1 MRHLLRL
8 YLNRRSLALFL
19 LGVASGLPL
28 ALSGDFLAAW
38 LTDAKIN
45 VRQIGLIGLV
55 GLPYA
60 LKVLW
65 APLVDRYAPPFLG
78 RRRGW
83 IALSQLGLIVAI
95 LILSET
101 RPALSLTRV
110 ALAAMVVAFLS
121 ATQDI
126 VIDAWRT
133 DTLPPDERGPG
144 AAVTVAGFRLGM
156 IASGAGA
163 LVFVGRF
170 GLTWPQ
176 ACRMVAA
183 MMSVG
188 LLGVAL
194 APEPKA
200 EARPRSLA
208 EAVGEPL
215 EELTLRSG
223 GWMIILFALVFKL
236 PEHIAGS
243 MTLPFLLKLGLPMQ
257 QVGTVREGM
266 GVAVTIVGAMIGGGI
281 VSRVGLLRSLWI
293 FGALHS
299 LSNLAFLMLA
309 ETGASYRGMVAVV
322 GIENFC
328 VGLTTAAFI
337 AWIMGQCDRRHSAFQ
352 FALLSSLM
360 ALSRIGCAPLA
371 GWMANRLG
379 WPMFFAV
386 SAMFGIPGL
395 LLLPWMKGPGVPQRE
410 PETAVLPA
418 NLAVVGGE

>member
-1 MRHLLRL
+1 MTELLRL
-8 YLNRRSLALFL
+8 YFNRRSLALFL

-28 ALSGDFLAAW
+28 AISGDFLAAW
-38 LTDAKIN
+38 LTERHIDFAH
-45 VRQIGLIGLV
+45 IGLIGLA
-55 GLPYA
+55 GMPYA

-83 IALSQLGLIVAI
+83 IALSQVGLIGAI
-95 LILSET
+95 LL
-101 RPALSLTRV
+101 LSLTHPAHSLPMV
-110 ALAAMVVAFLS
+110 ALAATVVALLS

-133 DTLPPDERGPG
+133 DTLPPEERGPG
-144 AAVTVAGFRLGM
+144 AAVAVAGFRLGM

-163 LVFVGRF
+163 LILVGRF

-176 ACRMVAA
+176 ACRATA
-183 MMSVG
+183 GMMSIG

-194 APEPKA
+194 APEPSVD
-200 EARPRSLA
+200 ARPRSLV
-208 EAVGEPL
+208 EAVVEPL
-215 EELTLRSG
+215 QELMLRPG
-223 GWMIILFALVFKL
+223 GWMILLFALVFKL

-257 QVGTVREGM
+257 QVGAVREGM
-266 GVAVTIVGAMIGGGI
+266 GVAVTIFGAIVGGAI
-281 VSRVGLLRSLWI
+281 VSRAGLLRSLWM

-299 LSNLAFLMLA
+299 LSNLAFLLLS
-309 ETGASYRGMVAVV
+309 ESGASYGGMVAVV

-328 VGLTTAAFI
+328 IGLTTAAFV
-337 AWIMGQCDRRHSAFQ
+337 AWIMGQCDPRHSAFQ
-352 FALLSSLM
+352 FALLSSMM
-360 ALSRIGCAPLA
+360 ALSRIACAPLS

-386 SAMFGIPGL
+386 SATFGIPGL
-395 LLLPWMKGPGVPQRE
+395 LLLPWMSGLGQDRQA
-410 PETAVLPA
+410 PEISAIPP
-418 NLAVVGGE
+418 NLAMAAAE